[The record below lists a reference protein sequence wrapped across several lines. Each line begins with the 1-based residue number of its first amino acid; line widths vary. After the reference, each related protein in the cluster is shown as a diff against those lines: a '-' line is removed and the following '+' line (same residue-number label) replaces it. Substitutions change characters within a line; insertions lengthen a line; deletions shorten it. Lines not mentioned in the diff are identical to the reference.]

1 MMEKIHPFGLTQF
14 IGMKMLITQI
24 TLQAGK
30 QQNQTTQRKH
40 RQFILGTALAGHR
53 RESGCQVI
61 GLLQET
67 VES

>member
-1 MMEKIHPFGLTQF
+1 M
-14 IGMKMLITQI
+14 QI
-24 TLQAGK
+24 TLQVGK

-53 RESGCQVI
+53 RKSGCQVI

-67 VES
+67 AES